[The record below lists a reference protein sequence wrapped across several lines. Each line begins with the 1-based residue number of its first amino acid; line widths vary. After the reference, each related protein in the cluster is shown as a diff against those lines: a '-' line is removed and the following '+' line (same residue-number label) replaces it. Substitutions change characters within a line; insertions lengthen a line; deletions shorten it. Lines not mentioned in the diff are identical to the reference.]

1 MCVCL
6 FVYKQPSF
14 WHSHSNQKVA
24 NVCVLHP
31 ENQHLWPSLIKPV
44 TTTSQCFWTRYCR
57 SIKKLAIALNV
68 VTSQMQPWEPSQT
81 KNTIPNYKH
90 LESQT
95 LSHRRHFV
103 TFEMDSQ
110 TNALWFDTSGRARK
124 YPLTPQRSFRMT
136 FLWAR
141 EADRESECKKHRKRG
156 KGQKR
161 EKTSNH
167 SLLPSS
173 SGSWLADSSLV
184 DFSVA
189 LGHGY
194 ITHTWKLL
202 SRLSLIAGRA
212 RLGWK
217 WRDIACVRNQRGEKK
232 SGFLILNTNGFS
244 A

>member
-1 MCVCL
+1 
-6 FVYKQPSF
+6 
-14 WHSHSNQKVA
+14 
-24 NVCVLHP
+24 
-31 ENQHLWPSLIKPV
+31 
-44 TTTSQCFWTRYCR
+44 
-57 SIKKLAIALNV
+57 
-68 VTSQMQPWEPSQT
+68 MQPWEPSQT
-81 KNTIPNYKH
+81 KNMIPNYKHSGRH

-141 EADRESECKKHRKRG
+141 ETDRESECKKHRKRG

-202 SRLSLIAGRA
+202 SRLSLIAERA

-217 WRDIACVRNQRGEKK
+217 WRDIACVRNQRGGGQDFWYWTQMDFQPRSNTSQLFKYTVIVPLSSHDKTQEKK
-232 SGFLILNTNGFS
+232 RSGIAKGRNRKWQTAPLAFLVLLS
-244 A
+244 CASP